1 MQWGSNETFWGHL
14 VGYKYIGSIKYV
26 IFQKKYFRVDGG
38 VSNNDFIVQLISTLT
53 GKRLD
58 RFDNTET
65 SAFGVAF
72 VSGLQNGIW
81 NSKQDVLKL
90 KKVNR
95 SFYPDEVKRP
105 SYLKKY
111 KRWIEA
117 CHRFKNWHN
126 Q

>member
-1 MQWGSNETFWGHL
+1 MMLFLN
-14 VGYKYIGSIKYV
+14 
-26 IFQKKYFRVDGG
+26 YFRVDGG

-53 GKRLD
+53 GKRID

-81 NSKQDVLKL
+81 NSKKDVLKL

-95 SFYPDEVKRP
+95 SFYPDEIKRP